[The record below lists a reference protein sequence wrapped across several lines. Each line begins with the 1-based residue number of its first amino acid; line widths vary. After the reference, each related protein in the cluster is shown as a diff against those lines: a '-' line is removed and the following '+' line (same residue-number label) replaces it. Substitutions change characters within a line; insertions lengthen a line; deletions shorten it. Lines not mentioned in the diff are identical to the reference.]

1 MGRRRT
7 TLVWVRILEGD
18 QPLKGGMVALTVIEG
33 GGSDDFVDEL
43 QWPESPDE
51 PLHVRL
57 NRLRSNAVALDRG
70 RVPRDAASV
79 VLDRPAH
86 RFAPSAGK
94 HQLGQLTQEGRN

>member
-1 MGRRRT
+1 MGRKRT

-33 GGSDDFVDEL
+33 GGSDDLVDEL

-57 NRLRSNAVALDRG
+57 NRMRSNAEVLRR
-70 RVPRDAASV
+70 RVVGVDPPR
-79 VLDRPAH
+79 P
-86 RFAPSAGK
+86 
-94 HQLGQLTQEGRN
+94 QLTVIHGGPDDA